1 MAAIA
6 FDTLQFA
13 RRLMAAGVPEKQA
26 EAQAELMAEAFVYN
40 LDSLATKDFIEAS
53 LDARFANQDARN
65 DNKFAEYETRL
76 NAKFSSIDV
85 QFAEMKGHF
94 RLIYWML
101 AVVIAGTVVPSLAA
115 FFSN

>member
-26 EAQAELMAEAFVYN
+26 ETQAELMAEAFVYN
-40 LDSLATKDFIEAS
+40 LDSLATKDFIDAS
-53 LDARFANQDARN
+53 LDARFARQDAR
-65 DNKFAEYETRL
+65 
-76 NAKFSSIDV
+76 IDV
-85 QFAEMKGHF
+85 QFTEIKGHF

-101 AVVIAGTVVPSLAA
+101 AVVIAGTVIPSLTSI
-115 FFSN
+115 FGN